1 MQYPIRIILV
11 EDHQL
16 FRLGLTSALSSVADK
31 YEIVGE
37 AGTAEEFF
45 EIINKTPVDLVIL
58 DVHLPDKSG
67 VQIAKE
73 LAGNGPAVKILV
85 LSAENDAKAINA
97 LMEAGINGF
106 ISKNSSIT
114 EVMTAI
120 DYIMDGAEYFGKD
133 ISKVIRDIKTARD
146 SSRQENFTE
155 RENEI
160 IELCSEGL
168 TAKEIADKLNINV
181 ATVNT
186 HKNNIFKKLGINNS
200 VELVR
205 YALKAGIIT
214 I

>member
-16 FRLGLTSALSSVADK
+16 FRLGLTSALSSIADK